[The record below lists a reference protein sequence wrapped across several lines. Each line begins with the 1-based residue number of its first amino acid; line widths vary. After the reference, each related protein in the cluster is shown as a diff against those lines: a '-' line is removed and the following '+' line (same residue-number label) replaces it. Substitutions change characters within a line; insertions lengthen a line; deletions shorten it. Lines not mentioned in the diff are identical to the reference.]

1 MSLTKRQI
9 SNICTKNNIDYRYSK
24 VSPKDCNVDL
34 RISRDPRYRRSNQL
48 EILHKGLWHPIG
60 FLWDIEDYTEQII
73 AAKIHDIIKAQFIGP
88 YSPRCPQCGNDLH
101 YGWQVTPDIE
111 VVYCYQCKLKVKQSK
126 IEGIIAMVPIPVYT
140 IADSVSNTEQ
150 QPSTSVTTLNHA
162 HDGHVNINI
171 GFSSIGDEKQ
181 GGAM

>member
-9 SNICTKNNIDYRYSK
+9 SNICNKSNIDYRYTK

-60 FLWDIEDYTEQII
+60 FLWDIEDYTEEII
-73 AAKIHDIIKAQFIGP
+73 MAKINGIIKAKFIGP
-88 YSPRCPQCGNDLH
+88 YSPRCQQCGNDLH
-101 YGWQVTPDIE
+101 YGWQVTSDIE

-126 IEGIIAMVPIPVYT
+126 TEGVIDVTPIPVYT
-140 IADSVSNTEQ
+140 IANVVGNTEQ
-150 QPSTSVTTLNHA
+150 QPSLLHTTTNHA
-162 HDGHVNINI
+162 HDGHVNINVNL
-171 GFSSIGDEKQ
+171 SSHDDESEEI
-181 GGAM
+181 